1 MAPNPVFSNGIPEII
16 SKNKTKQKYNP
27 PNKVEVI
34 QEM

>member
-1 MAPNPVFSNGIPEII
+1 MARNPVFSNSIPEII
-16 SKNKTKQKYNP
+16 SKDKAKQKYNP